1 MVGQAWMR
9 RPRAGSVLA
18 LCALFATYGGA
29 FAQGWGNIK
38 GKVEWTP
45 AAIPAPRNLLVGIP
59 PANIPACVKG
69 GVLPSDELLIDK
81 NTKGVANVM
90 VWLAA
95 LKDADKTDKKPGEIL
110 IHPDL
115 KAVPKQNVVIDQP
128 CCLFEPRVVI
138 VREGQ
143 TLEIR
148 NSAAFAHAFSFSGDP
163 ERNGGKNS
171 TIPAGG
177 KATFELKSQKRP
189 LTFSCTLHT
198 WMEGRIVVVNHPYFA
213 ITKKDG
219 TFEIKNAPAGKFL
232 LYLSHEKSGWL
243 QKGRASGGQ
252 EVEIKA
258 GETLDLGKFSA
269 P

>member
-1 MVGQAWMR
+1 MIG
-9 RPRAGSVLA
+9 RALLVVSFSLA
-18 LCALFATYGGA
+18 AAYPGY
-29 FAQGWGNIK
+29 AQGWGSIK
-38 GKVEWTP
+38 GKVEWTNP
-45 AAIPAPRNLLVGIP
+45 MIPEPRNLLMGVP

-69 GVLPSDELLIDK
+69 NVLPSDELLIDK
-81 NTKGVANVM
+81 ETKGVANVM

-95 LKDADKTDKKPGEIL
+95 LQDANSMDKKPAAIP

-115 KAVPKQNVVIDQP
+115 KAVPKENVVIDQP

-143 TLEIR
+143 TLEVR
-148 NSAAFAHAFSFSGDP
+148 NSAAFSHSFSFSGDP

-177 KATFELKSQKRP
+177 KLTFDLKSQKRP

-213 ITKKDG
+213 ISKKDG

-232 LYLSHEKSGWL
+232 LYISHEKGGWV
-243 QKGRASGGQ
+243 QKGKASSGQ
-252 EVEIKA
+252 EIQIKA
-258 GETLDLGKFSA
+258 GETLDLDKFA
-269 P
+269 MP